1 MLYSY
6 QNLRNKYK
14 YDKEIKKLL
23 SNNEIFK
30 VERGIYSDSRNVN
43 YLSIINFKYPNAIF
57 TLDSAFY
64 YHNLTDVIP
73 QKNYLAIKRDSYRSN
88 DSNIKFISYSSKY
101 FDLGKSTI
109 IVDGVEI
116 KVYDKERMLI
126 ELIRNRKSYGF
137 DYYKE
142 IINNYRAL
150 KDKLDIGKIMEYI
163 SEFSLEEH
171 LYDVI
176 MKEVF

>member
-1 MLYSY
+1 MICSFKK
-6 QNLRNKYK
+6 LRNKYT
-14 YDKEIKKLL
+14 YREIKKLL
-23 SNNEIFK
+23 EENKIYKIEK
-30 VERGIYSDSRNVN
+30 GIYSDNKNVN
-43 YLSIINFKYPNAIF
+43 YLELINFKYPNAVF

-73 QKNYLAIKRDSYRSN
+73 EKNVLAIKRDSCKYI
-88 DSNIKFISYSSKY
+88 DSNIRFVSYSPKY
-101 FDLGKSTI
+101 FDLGKATT

-116 KVYDKERMLI
+116 KIYDKERMLI

-142 IINNYRAL
+142 IINNYREL
-150 KDKLDIGKIMEYI
+150 REQLDMGKITDYI
-163 SEFSLEEH
+163 SVFPIEEH